1 MKATPA
7 NSNRNPLGALQQYV
21 RKPRQVLERCELCAL
36 EVAPGHSH
44 LLELDTRRVTC
55 VCDACAILFDGN
67 ARQRYRR
74 IPREVKRLR
83 SFTMDDQEWD
93 SLLIPINLA
102 YFVHVTSAGKTIAQY
117 PSPGG
122 AMESSLDLE
131 YWNSIVERNPVLK
144 TFQPDVEAL
153 LVNRISQSRGLKSHE
168 ITSADEN
175 PADEDPADGKSLD
188 GKLKEPQYYRAP
200 IDQCFRLVG
209 IIRRN
214 WRGLSGGGEV
224 WKAIDGFFREL
235 APQDDDHQEVPRA

>member
-7 NSNRNPLGALQQYV
+7 NSNRNPLAALQQFV

-74 IPREVKRLR
+74 IPREAKRLR

-102 YFVHVTSAGKTIAQY
+102 YFVHVSSAGKTIAQY

-122 AMESSLDLE
+122 AMESLLDLE
-131 YWNSIVERNPVLK
+131 YWNAIVERNPVLK
-144 TFQPDVEAL
+144 NFQPDVEAL
-153 LVNRISQSRGLKSHE
+153 LVNRISQSRDLRSHE
-168 ITSADEN
+168 MSADDEN
-175 PADEDPADGKSLD
+175 SGD
-188 GKLKEPQYYRAP
+188 GKLKESQYYRAP

-214 WRGLSGGGEV
+214 WRGLSGGEEV
-224 WKAIDGFFREL
+224 WKAIDRFFSEL
-235 APQDDDHQEVPRA
+235 APQDDDDREVTRA